1 MSANVAEYLQDLLA
15 AHPHFKPPDPERTLE
30 VYTRA
35 LGDLE
40 DYELRAAVEHHLREG
55 GKFFPNPAEI
65 REIVQQIRPQPP
77 RDWLGPAFELERRA
91 WAGDFQPEEW
101 HAWERE
107 LRLGDRTS
115 TADWL
120 AEKRTF
126 FEGYHAAD

>member
-1 MSANVAEYLQDLLA
+1 MSGNVTEALQDLLA

-35 LGDLE
+35 LSGLT

-55 GKFFPNPAEI
+55 GKFFPNPSEI
-65 REIVQQIRPQPP
+65 REIVKQINPQPP
-77 RDWLGPAFELERRA
+77 RDWVGPGFALERRA
-91 WAGDFQPEEW
+91 WAGDFKPEEW
-101 HAWERE
+101 CAWESE
-107 LRLGDRTS
+107 LRQGDRTS

-126 FEGYHAAD
+126 FEAHLAAA